1 MEDVLNKLK
10 NIFMADKVISRGKEW
25 PTETGHGTMPDNW
38 VPTEELT
45 ALDKTD
51 EVIEDDYLQYSAEA
65 VGYSNRELQ
74 WNAYRAISNYIPE
87 GDSVLDFGCA
97 RGDFKLFHA
106 GEYNFDLDYTGVD
119 MNAHLI
125 KAGETVYEN
134 QVNLIQSDW
143 FSLPNDLKRDWCI
156 NIGSCNLRYDADIK
170 TSDDDHLK
178 KTLHAMANHAQ
189 KGVVVLL
196 TSDIVDIDDG
206 LINRNPGDILN
217 WAQKEFGSVAVDHS
231 FSNDVFILVIYK

>member
-1 MEDVLNKLK
+1 VLNKLK
-10 NIFMADKVISRGKEW
+10 KIFMADKVMPRCKEW
-25 PTETGHGTMPDNW
+25 PDEKAGIL
-38 VPTEELT
+38 EEWKPASEL
-45 ALDKTD
+45 APLDKDD

-65 VGYSNRELQ
+65 VGYGNRELQ
-74 WNAYRAISNYIPE
+74 WDTYRAISNYIPE

-106 GEYNFDLDYTGVD
+106 SEYNFDLDYTGVD
-119 MNAHLI
+119 MNQHLI
-125 KAGETVYEN
+125 AAGEAVYEN
-134 QVNLIQSDW
+134 RVNLIQSDW
-143 FSLPNDLKRDWCI
+143 FSLPDDLKRDWCI

-178 KTLHAMANHAQ
+178 KTLQTMVDHAQ

-196 TSDIVDIDDG
+196 TSDIVAIEDG
-206 LINRNPGDILN
+206 LINRNPGNILN
-217 WAQKEFGSVAVDHS
+217 WAQKEFGKVALDHS